1 VAAGYFQRL
10 EALFDEGV
18 ALPRERRAAWL
29 DGLGLAPELRA
40 ELEALLAADDADSG
54 DGRLTRRFGDVVAGA
69 GDAPIAG
76 QQLGPYRLVGELGS
90 GGSGLVFLAE
100 RADRQFEQQVAIKV
114 IRGVASAEAAKQL
127 RHERQLLASFDHP
140 GIARL
145 FDGGETAQ
153 GQPWLVMEYVRGEP
167 ITEACRA
174 RGVPVRRRIALL
186 AEVAHAVHYAH
197 QRLVIH
203 RDIKPGNVL
212 MRDDGRPV
220 LLDFG
225 IAKLLDPAQSH
236 SGQTQPWFTPAYAS
250 PEQRRG
256 QPVSTATDVYALGL
270 LLYELLTDTAPAADA
285 EGHVPLPSRALQGRR
300 ALRVRGD
307 LDRIVLRATAPEAD
321 RRYPS
326 AEALAEDLER
336 YLDGRAVRAVPDSV
350 GYRVGKFLRRHPLG
364 TGAVAAAV
372 VLLSL
377 LAWRLAGERDR
388 ALAAEAAAERESGAA
403 AAVSTFLAGLFEEAN
418 PERARGASLTPVE
431 LVDRGLERLVEREDL
446 SARERARLLATL
458 GQVYTNLGHPVKA
471 TQALQEAVTTAEGSG
486 TDPVLHAGYYGALG
500 TALARRE
507 EYGAAEQAFA
517 SAIALA
523 RTAGDERSVAYHLG
537 EQALMLSRQGRLA
550 EAEPLLHAAIAA
562 RKAAF
567 GPASDEA
574 ADAEMYLSEL
584 LRFAGRHEEAAVLVE
599 EALAHLRALHPE
611 GHPELLSALSIQAE
625 LLREMGDTAGAEAV
639 LSGILAHRQAML
651 AADSELLA
659 LVHSALGSVYYEQ
672 GRTRDATAQFLET
685 LRISERSFAADDPTM
700 AVDYNNVASLYEE
713 QGDYPAAEPMFRRAV
728 AIMEQHPDDH
738 LPRLAQFR
746 QNLGRLLLLAGKAGE
761 AREWLE
767 IPVPEM
773 EGEIASMALQRARQA
788 LHLAEWHRR
797 YGDADDAARWLERV
811 EDQVDAI
818 GGRGAPRYAQALR
831 TRALLS
837 VARGA
842 AQAAREDLLAARALL
857 VEGRGERY
865 VGVGELALDLAGLAL
880 GQGQREEAARWLA
893 EAERILPPVVAP
905 HSPQAAALAATRE
918 RLSETPL

>member
-1 VAAGYFQRL
+1 MAATGDFQRL
-10 EALFDEGV
+10 EALFDQAV
-18 ALPRERRAAWL
+18 ALPREARAAWL
-29 DGLGLAPELRA
+29 DGQGLAPALRA

-54 DGRLTRRFGDVVAGA
+54 NGRLTRRFGDVVAGA

-76 QQLGPYRLVGELGS
+76 QQLGPYRLLGELGS

-100 RADRQFEQQVAIKV
+100 RADRQFQQQVAIKV
-114 IRGVASAEAAKQL
+114 IRGIASADAAKQL

-167 ITEACRA
+167 ITEACRS
-174 RGVPVRRRIALL
+174 RGVRVRQRIALL

-212 MRDDGRPV
+212 LREDGRPV

-225 IAKLLDPAQSH
+225 IAKLLDPERPH

-256 QPVSTATDVYALGL
+256 EPVSTATDVYALGL
-270 LLYELLTDTAPAADA
+270 LLYELLTDTAPAADG
-285 EGHVPLPSRALQGRR
+285 EGRVPVPSRALQGRR

-307 LDRIVLRATAPEAD
+307 LDRIVLRATAPEPG

-336 YLDGRAVRAVPDSV
+336 YLDGRPVRAVPDRI
-350 GYRVGKFLRRHPLG
+350 GYRIGKFLRRHPLG
-364 TGAVAAAV
+364 TGAVAAAL
-372 VLLSL
+372 VLLSV
-377 LAWRLAGERDR
+377 LAWQLAGERDR

-403 AAVSTFLAGLFEEAN
+403 AAVAAFLTELFQEAN
-418 PERARGASLTPVE
+418 PERARGASLTPVA
-431 LVDRGLERLVEREDL
+431 LVDRGLERLVAREDL
-446 SARERARLLATL
+446 SGRERARLLATL
-458 GQVYTNLGHPVKA
+458 GQVYLNLGHPVKA
-471 TQALQEAVTTAEGSG
+471 TEVLQEAVATARDAGS
-486 TDPVLHAGYYGALG
+486 DPLLRAGYHGALG
-500 TALARRE
+500 TALSRRE
-507 EYGAAEQAFA
+507 EFGAAEQVFA
-517 SAIALA
+517 EAVALA
-523 RTAGDERSVAYHLG
+523 RAAGDARSEAFLLG
-537 EQALMLSRQGRLA
+537 EQALMVSRQGRLA

-567 GPASDEA
+567 GPGSDEA
-574 ADAEMYLSEL
+574 ADAELYLSEL
-584 LRFAGRHEEAAVLVE
+584 LRFDGRHEAAAELMD
-599 EALAHLRALHPE
+599 EALAHLRSLHPE
-611 GHPELLSALSIQAE
+611 GHPELLSAQSMQAE
-625 LLREMGDTAGAEAV
+625 LLREMGDAAGAEAV
-639 LSGILAHRQAML
+639 LTGILVHRQAML
-651 AADSELLA
+651 AADSEQLA

-685 LRISERSFAADDPTM
+685 LRISERSFAPDDPSL

-713 QGDYPAAEPMFRRAV
+713 QGDYAAAEPMFRRAL

-738 LPRLAQFR
+738 LPRLVQFR

-767 IPVPEM
+767 LPVPETH
-773 EGEIASMALQRARQA
+773 GETAQLAMQRARQA

-797 YGDADDAARWLERV
+797 YGNPADAARWLEHV
-811 EDQVDAI
+811 EQQVDAI
-818 GGRGAPRYAQALR
+818 GGREGPRYAQALR
-831 TRALLS
+831 TRALLAR
-837 VARGA
+837 ARGDLA
-842 AQAAREDLLAARALL
+842 AAHRDLLAAHALL
-857 VEGRGERY
+857 VAGRGADY
-865 VGVGELALDLAGLAL
+865 VGVGELALDLANVAFD
-880 GQGQREEAARWLA
+880 QGDGDAAARWLA
-893 EAERILPPVVAP
+893 DAGRILPAVVAP
-905 HSPQAAALAATRE
+905 HSPQAAALAATRA
-918 RLSETPL
+918 RLAPP